1 MERYIVKISIFPNL
15 HIKILKE
22 VFEEKPDK
30 NYSKFY
36 FEE

>member
-1 MERYIVKISIFPNL
+1 MNGEIYYTDTIFSNL

-22 VFEEKPDK
+22 VFEKPDK
-30 NYSKFY
+30 NYSKSY